1 MAEAYFHTHGDTRL
15 MGMATARAA
24 HAPSLL
30 SHTHHRS
37 TRARMTS
44 SDLESAALAIQNIQS
59 HPEEIKRSIK
69 PKSGLDN
76 HTVRTVGAAATA
88 CLPVEHSSW
97 ASSHRSIP
105 MHRPALRAL
114 KPCFGNSSSPSSRPP
129 SSHSF
134 AAPRTDGDRGR
145 SWEIVGGREALRAVL
160 KRAASHALPRTRCLA
175 RAPSH
180 EPSEVLA

>member
-1 MAEAYFHTHGDTRL
+1 MEDRECADASPSELGRLPLAEAYFHTHGDTRP

-134 AAPRTDGDRGR
+134 AAPRTGRRSWEIMGDRGR
-145 SWEIVGGREALRAVL
+145 SRGSASRA
-160 KRAASHALPRTRCLA
+160 
-175 RAPSH
+175 
-180 EPSEVLA
+180 